1 MSYFKRLEK
10 LKLKKKLRY
19 SYLTLIA
26 MMLASGL
33 ISIIALAV
41 LFSELNGY
49 IKGAQRADTA
59 VKMCRIDINAAARC
73 IREMALSNDS
83 SKYSQYQE
91 EIQTYLQDLDPQ
103 LKKLKSSGVVDDQ
116 TYNEFQSAVT
126 TWAEIGN
133 NIMTE
138 IENGNIDTATQD
150 ILTKCSPALDT
161 VVESAK
167 NIDTITDDSKTSA
180 LAKSY
185 IAAGIGMV
193 MIILFAIW
201 AMIMSSK
208 LTKHVIDS
216 ILTPLRS
223 IEETS
228 KQLSAGNLHDMSD
241 YHSDDEIGHVA
252 HSLRQA
258 TRTLSTYVDD
268 ISHAMKQFSEGNF
281 DVQPE
286 VEWKGDFVDI
296 LGSFMMFEKS
306 MSHTIRGIQS
316 VADQVTSG
324 AEQVAASSTGLAEGA
339 TEQAAITDNLAHTL
353 NDISDQVAQNAENAQ
368 KISEN
373 TTETGIEID
382 NSNKKM
388 QEMVA
393 SMREIN
399 DASTEISNI
408 ISTIND
414 IATQTNLLALNASI
428 EAARAGEAGRGFA
441 VVAEQVSVLA
451 DQCATAAKE
460 STVLIETSVNA
471 VQKGMVIADETAVRL
486 HHVVES
492 SREIATEVSSIART
506 MEQQKDSILQI
517 NHDVEKINDVVQTN
531 SATSEECSAASQ
543 EMSSEAETLDNLI
556 RHIKVGKFD

>member
-1 MSYFKRLEK
+1 MSYFKKLEK
-10 LKLKKKLRY
+10 MKLKQKLRY
-19 SYLTLIA
+19 SFRTLIT
-26 MMLASGL
+26 MMLASGV

-41 LFSELNGY
+41 LFSNLNGY

-59 VKMCRIDINAAARC
+59 VKMCRIDINVAARC

-83 SKYSQYQE
+83 SKYSQYQD
-91 EIQTYLQDLDPQ
+91 EINTYLQDLDPQ

-116 TYNEFQSAVT
+116 TYNDFQNAVT

-133 NIMTE
+133 NIMKE
-138 IENGNIDTATQD
+138 IQNGDIDTATQD

-201 AMIMSSK
+201 AIIMSSK

-228 KQLSAGNLHDMSD
+228 KQLSAGNLHDMSA

-268 ISHAMKQFSEGNF
+268 ISHSMKQFSEGNF

-296 LGSFMMFEKS
+296 LNSFMMFEKS
-306 MSHTIRGIQS
+306 MSHTIRGIQR

-324 AEQVAASSTGLAEGA
+324 AEQVAQSSTGLAEGA

-382 NSNKKM
+382 NSNQKM

-399 DASTEISNI
+399 EASTEISNI

-460 STVLIETSVNA
+460 STALIETSVNA

-486 HHVVES
+486 HNVVDS
-492 SREIATEVSSIART
+492 SKEIAAEVSSIAQT
-506 MEQQKDSILQI
+506 MEQQKESILQI

>member
-1 MSYFKRLEK
+1 MK
-10 LKLKKKLRY
+10 LKRKLRY
-19 SYLTLIA
+19 SFRTLIT
-26 MMLASGL
+26 MMLASGV

-41 LFSELNGY
+41 LFSNLNGY

-59 VKMCRIDINAAARC
+59 VKMCRIDINVAARC
-73 IREMALSNDS
+73 IREMALSNDP
-83 SKYSQYQE
+83 SKYSQYQD
-91 EIQTYLQDLDPQ
+91 EINTYLQDLDPQ

-116 TYNEFQSAVT
+116 TYSDFQNAVT
-126 TWAEIGN
+126 TWSEIGN
-133 NIMTE
+133 NIMKE
-138 IENGNIDTATQD
+138 IQNGDIDTATQD

-296 LGSFMMFEKS
+296 LDSFMMFEKS

-324 AEQVAASSTGLAEGA
+324 AEQVAESSTGLAEGA

-373 TTETGIEID
+373 TTEAGIEID
-382 NSNKKM
+382 NSNQKM

-399 DASTEISNI
+399 EASTEISNI

-486 HHVVES
+486 HHIVDNS
-492 SREIATEVSSIART
+492 KEIAAEVSSIAQT
-506 MEQQKDSILQI
+506 MDQQKDSILQI

>member
-1 MSYFKRLEK
+1 M
-10 LKLKKKLRY
+10 KLKKKLRY
-19 SYLTLIA
+19 SYRTLIT
-26 MMLASGL
+26 MMLASGV

-41 LFSELNGY
+41 LFSNLNGY

-59 VKMCRIDINAAARC
+59 VKMCRIDINVAARC

-83 SKYSQYQE
+83 SKNSQYQD
-91 EIQTYLQDLDPQ
+91 EINTYLQDLDPQ

-116 TYNEFQSAVT
+116 TYKEFQSAVT

-167 NIDTITDDSKTSA
+167 NIDTITADSKTSA
-180 LAKSY
+180 LEKSY

-296 LGSFMMFEKS
+296 LDSFMMFEKS

-324 AEQVAASSTGLAEGA
+324 AGQVAESSTGLAEGA
-339 TEQAAITDNLAHTL
+339 TKQAAITDNLAHTL

-368 KISEN
+368 MISEN
-373 TTETGIEID
+373 TTEAGIEID

-492 SREIATEVSSIART
+492 SKEIAAEVSSIART